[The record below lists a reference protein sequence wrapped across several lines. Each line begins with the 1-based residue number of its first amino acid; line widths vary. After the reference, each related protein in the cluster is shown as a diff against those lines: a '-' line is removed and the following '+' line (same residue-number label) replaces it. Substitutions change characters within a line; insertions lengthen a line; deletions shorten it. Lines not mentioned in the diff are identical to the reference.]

1 MSYISTVIKNKHIMK
16 VQQFDKPTI
25 KAIRQAMDQALAQVA
40 NQYGITINTGNAR
53 FTGNEV
59 TFKVKANTVDGATGN
74 AITKEAQ
81 TFELVKHQEGIGH
94 LSVGDTVILQGK
106 EFTLKGFNT
115 RARKSPIQIEDAQGR
130 GFKCSVQMLKLYN
143 SKYEQA

>member
-1 MSYISTVIKNKHIMK
+1 MK

-25 KAIRQAMDQALAQVA
+25 KAIRMAMDNALAQVA
-40 NQYGITINTGNAR
+40 QEWGITINTGNAR
-53 FTGNEV
+53 FSGNEV

-81 TFELVKHQEGIGH
+81 TFELVKGQHGLDH
-94 LSVGDTVILQGK
+94 LKVGDTVTLQGK
-106 EFTLKGFNT
+106 EFILKGFNT
-115 RARKSPIQIEDAQGR
+115 RARKSPIQIEDQQGR
-130 GFKCSVQMLKLYN
+130 GYKCSVQMLRLYN